1 MRKSISA
8 FSVGFTVFCNA
19 KKARGYMARFL
30 VDHRVKSAEGL
41 MEFNTEGYEYRGGL
55 EDGKML
61 FVR

>member
-1 MRKSISA
+1 LKFVS
-8 FSVGFTVFCNA
+8 FNA

-55 EDGKML
+55 DEGKML